1 MNTHDEFLRVK
12 GLLDE
17 NGLDPKRAFG
27 QNFLIDKDV
36 IDKIVGFFPVES
48 FDCVVEIGPGLG
60 ALTIPLAKRARKL
73 IAVEADKDMT
83 RVLTKV
89 LAGQANVSLVNE
101 PFEHWDGKGLEGK
114 ILLLGNLPYNLTTR
128 LLECA
133 TKIKAAA
140 MGFMV
145 QKEVAN
151 RLSYIVG
158 NKDNGA
164 LSCYLALLG
173 DVQTLVEAPKGCF
186 YPIPK
191 VDSAFV
197 TLKLQNIVP
206 FDIYKGLKYLFL
218 TPNKKLENVL
228 ANLVE
233 EDKATGLKAKYPK
246 LMAERAR
253 QVNPVELAPL
263 AADVIAMIAK

>member
-1 MNTHDEFLRVK
+1 MNTHDEFVRVK

-17 NGLDPKRAFG
+17 NGLEPKRAFG

-36 IDKIVGFFPVES
+36 IDKIVDFFPVES
-48 FDCVVEIGPGLG
+48 FDYVVEIGPGLG
-60 ALTIPLAKRARKL
+60 TLTIPLAKKAKKL

-83 RVLTKV
+83 RILGKIF
-89 LAGQANVSLVNE
+89 AGQANVMIVNE
-101 PFEHWDGKGLEGK
+101 PFEHWDSKGLSGN
-114 ILLLGNLPYNLTTR
+114 ILLLGNLPYNLTTK

-133 TKIKAAA
+133 TKIKASS

-151 RLSYIVG
+151 RLSYSIG
-158 NKDNGA
+158 SKDNGA

-173 DVQTLVEAPKGCF
+173 KVQTLVEAPKGCF

-197 TLKLQNIVP
+197 TLKLDNIVS
-206 FDIYKGLKYLFL
+206 FDVYRGLKYLFL

-228 ANLVE
+228 VNLVG
-233 EDKATGLKAKYPK
+233 EDKAAGLKANYPT

-253 QVNPVELAPL
+253 QINPLELAPL
-263 AADVIAMIAK
+263 ASDVIGMIAK